1 MLVVENEKLIQ
12 AITEEVM
19 KRLMDMLKKQNFSQ
33 LLHKKSILIISN
45 KEHEFLEKELS
56 SLNFVVDYSFSMKN
70 IEDYDFIIIHEL
82 NNLELVNLSLGLPGG
97 DKEKLIIEGML
108 KGKKIGLLSE
118 GIEFRNYKNTS
129 NKNFYSMYETYEKK
143 IIEFGINIVGQN
155 SIRNFIEINDINK
168 DTNCDYA
175 DDSIKCNEVEKIKS
189 YIDLSNN
196 KLISEVDL
204 RRAIV
209 NGNKDIRI
217 STKAIVTPLAKDF
230 IRMNKL
236 NVIRE

>member
-1 MLVVENEKLIQ
+1 MENEKLIQ

-33 LLHKKSILIISN
+33 LLNKKSILIISN
-45 KEHEFLEKELS
+45 KEDKFLESELN
-56 SLNFVVDYSFSMKN
+56 SLNCSVDYSSSITT
-70 IEDYDFIIIHEL
+70 IENYDFVLIQEL

-97 DKEKLIIEGML
+97 EKEKLIIECML

-118 GIEFRNYKNTS
+118 GIEFKNYKNTS
-129 NKNFYSMYETYEKK
+129 NKSFYSMYETYEKK

-155 SIRNFIEINDINK
+155 SIKDFIKIEDINK
-168 DTNCDYA
+168 KSNYNNMEELIRCDEFDKVKRYV
-175 DDSIKCNEVEKIKS
+175 DLCEK
-189 YIDLSNN
+189 

-204 RRAIV
+204 RRVMV
-209 NGNKDIRI
+209 NGNRDVIV
-217 STKAIVTPLAKDF
+217 SVKAIVTPLAKDF

-236 NVIRE
+236 NVIKQ